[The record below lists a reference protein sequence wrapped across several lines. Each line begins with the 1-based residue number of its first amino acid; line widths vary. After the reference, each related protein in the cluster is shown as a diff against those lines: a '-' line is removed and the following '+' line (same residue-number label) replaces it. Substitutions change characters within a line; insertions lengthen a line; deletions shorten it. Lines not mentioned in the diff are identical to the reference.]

1 MSLPVLKS
9 IVCACIELKEIQK
22 IIENKIGEETDRAV
36 EDSMEQAIN
45 ESVIEAIEQSVGEA
59 MSASLV
65 AAIEQATGEAI
76 EESIEAELANAID
89 AEIAYAVSQ
98 GIDEAAVTAGWEAYF
113 EVLGHFRH
121 THFLLSCT
129 KFI

>member
-1 MSLPVLKS
+1 
-9 IVCACIELKEIQK
+9 
-22 IIENKIGEETDRAV
+22 
-36 EDSMEQAIN
+36 MEQAIN

-113 EVLGHFRH
+113 EVLGQGG
-121 THFLLSCT
+121 TVQEASDAAYDACGSACNNY
-129 KFI
+129 